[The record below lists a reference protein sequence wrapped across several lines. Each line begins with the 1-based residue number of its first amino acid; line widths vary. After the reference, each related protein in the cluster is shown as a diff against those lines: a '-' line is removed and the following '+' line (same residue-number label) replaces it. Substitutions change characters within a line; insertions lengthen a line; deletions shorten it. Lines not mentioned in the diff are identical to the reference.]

1 MNDTD
6 SENLAVENDIIRDFV
21 VKVSLHESLGRQ
33 TGSRSGTPPPK
44 LVAAS
49 LRLFDNKFY

>member
-21 VKVSLHESLGRQ
+21 VKVALHESLGRQ

-44 LVAAS
+44 LVAA
-49 LRLFDNKFY
+49 RLFDNKFY

>member
-33 TGSRSGTPPPK
+33 TGSRSGTPGAPK
-44 LVAAS
+44 IG
-49 LRLFDNKFY
+49 RGKIT